1 MVVNRSR
8 CRELF
13 FSVDFTAVFRNSCR
27 WSTLALKASR
37 KTIVTLLVAVV
48 TGFILYNVAPS
59 SAESGQYEASLSIAS
74 EGINVEKSFNITLV
88 GSGSISQ
95 AKYYLNGTTTNV
107 IFTIPTIAL
116 IKTDSPIRFVLNAS
130 GDSLLASQIRVELSN
145 ENGFNV
151 SLRPTRQVG
160 QIFTI
165 EYQPLVSSRASVMIL
180 GVVAILWFTEG
191 ISLVAT
197 SLLIPVL
204 IVLTNIRTPTEALAP
219 FFDPSVA
226 LIFGGFLIGRALTK
240 YELDKRLALLILSRS
255 STSGGAL
262 IISVMGIT
270 AFLSMWISNTA
281 AAAIMIPIAL
291 AVISRINNS
300 DIRDKYGKALVLGV
314 AYSATLGGIGSLVGS
329 PPNPLAASYINSFL
343 GQSFSF
349 MNWIPFGLPVVLIM
363 LPLIWQWIIF
373 RFKIPKDIE
382 EMGEL
387 KEISL
392 KEYLKLG
399 PMSTEQKVVL
409 AVFTS
414 VIILWLTEELP
425 DFIASAI
432 GWSGH
437 GISSAVVALIGGVSL
452 MVLRLLDEKDV
463 SHNISWSSLLIL
475 GSGIAL
481 GGAMIDTGLSA
492 FIAQQMIG
500 LGVLPPLILII
511 IIGTLAVLVTMV
523 ASNTGAA
530 VILIPISI
538 PLAIDLGIDPMLIT
552 MVIAIGVSM
561 DFALPTGTPPSTIAY
576 STGKVSIREMISTGL
591 VVDLLAIFI
600 LTVIVIWLWAL
611 LGIIAI

>member
-1 MVVNRSR
+1 MVKV
-8 CRELF
+8 
-13 FSVDFTAVFRNSCR
+13 
-27 WSTLALKASR
+27 SR
-37 KTIVTLLVAVV
+37 KTFVTLLVAILA
-48 TGFILYNVAPS
+48 GYILYNVAPPS
-59 SAESGQYEASLSIAS
+59 VEPGQYDLTLHIISD
-74 EGINVEKSFNITLV
+74 GINVKESFNITLIQ
-88 GSGSISQ
+88 SGSVSQ
-95 AKYYLNGTTTNV
+95 TKHYLNGTSTNV
-107 IFTIPTIAL
+107 TLTMPYTGL
-116 IKTDSPIRFVLNAS
+116 IKTDSPIRFTLNVS
-130 GDSLLASQIRVELSN
+130 GDPLLASQIHMVLTN
-145 ENGFNV
+145 DDGFNV
-151 SLRPTRQVG
+151 TLRPTHQVG
-160 QIFTI
+160 QVFTI

-204 IVLTNIRTPTEALAP
+204 IVLTDIRTPTEALAP
-219 FFDPSVA
+219 FFDPSVV

-240 YELDKRLALLILSRS
+240 YELDKRLALVILSRS
-255 STSGGAL
+255 SSSGGAL
-262 IISVMGIT
+262 IISVMGVT

-291 AVISRINNS
+291 AVISRISSS
-300 DIRDKYGKALVLGV
+300 DVRDKYGKALVLGV
-314 AYSATLGGIGSLVGS
+314 AYSATLGGVASLVGS

-349 MNWIPFGLPVVLIM
+349 MSWIPFGLPVVLVM
-363 LPLIWQWIIF
+363 LPIIWQWILF
-373 RFKIPKDIE
+373 RFKIPKDID
-382 EMGEL
+382 EMDEL
-387 KEISL
+387 RDVSL

-399 PMSTEQKVVL
+399 PMSTEQKLVV

-414 VIILWLTEELP
+414 VIVLWFTEELP

-437 GISSAVVALIGGVSL
+437 GISSAVVALIGGVTL
-452 MVLRLLDEKDV
+452 MILRLLDEKDV
-463 SHNISWSSLLIL
+463 SYHISWSSLLIL

-492 FIAQQMIG
+492 HIAQQLGG
-500 LGVLPPLILII
+500 LGVLPPALLLII
-511 IIGTLAVLVTMV
+511 IGAVAVLVTMV

-530 VILIPISI
+530 VILIPIAI
-538 PLAIDLGIDPMLIT
+538 PLAMSLGIDPLLIT

-576 STGKVSIREMISTGL
+576 STGKVSMREMISTGL

-600 LTVIVIWLWAL
+600 LTVVIIWLWAI
-611 LGIIAI
+611 LGLVVL